1 MSKIETVCVQGNYEP
16 KSGEPRVVPI
26 VQSTTYKYDELDQL
40 ADLFD
45 LKASGHF
52 YSRLSNPTVQALEEK
67 INLLEGGVGAL
78 AASSGQAA
86 NLLAILNICQAGDNF
101 LCSSKVYGGS
111 INLFGHTFKKLG
123 INIIKFDLD
132 LPAEEIIA
140 LADDNTKAIF
150 GETLANPTLE
160 VIDLEKIVSIG
171 KALEVPVIID
181 NTLASPCLCRPIEYG
196 VNIVTHSTTKY
207 LDGHATALGGIVVD
221 AGNFNWDNGKFKE
234 LVDPDPS
241 YHGLSYTETF
251 KEAAFI
257 TKARV
262 QLIRDHGNCQSP
274 FNAYITNQN
283 IETLHLRME
292 RHSSNALA
300 IAKFLEGHKNIDS
313 VNYPGLEGNKYYDN
327 AKKYLPKGASGV
339 LSFNVKGGIE
349 NAKKFVSNLKIAALV
364 THVADVRTSVI
375 HPASTTHRQ
384 LSDKELLEVGIH
396 PSLIRLSV
404 GIENVD
410 DLIAD
415 LDEALNF

>member
-181 NTLASPCLCRPIEYG
+181 NTLASPYLCRPIEYG

>member
-1 MSKIETVCVQGNYEP
+1 MSKKETICVQGNYKPE
-16 KSGEPRVVPI
+16 SGEARVVPI
-26 VQSTTYKYDELDQL
+26 HQSTTFKYDELDQL

-45 LKASGHF
+45 LKAAGHF

-123 INIIKFDLD
+123 IDLIKFNLD
-132 LPAEEIIA
+132 DDADKIIA
-140 LADDNTKAIF
+140 LADDKTKAVF

-160 VIDLEKIVSIG
+160 VLDLEKIVSVG
-171 KALEVPVIID
+171 KALDVPVIID
-181 NTLASPCLCRPIEYG
+181 NTLASPYLCNPIEYG

-207 LDGHATALGGIVVD
+207 LDGHAAALGGIVVD
-221 AGNFNWDNGKFKE
+221 GGNFNWDNGKFKE

-251 KEAAFI
+251 GQAAFI

-262 QLIRDHGNCQSP
+262 QLLRDHGNCQSP
-274 FNAYITNQN
+274 FNAFLTNQN

-292 RHSSNALA
+292 RHSSNAIA
-300 IAKFLEGHKNIDS
+300 IAKFLQNHKNIDS
-313 VNYPGLEGNKYYDN
+313 VNYPGLEGNKYYEN
-327 AKKYLPKGASGV
+327 AKKYLPKGSSGV

-349 NAKKFVSNLKIAALV
+349 NAKKFVGKLNVAALV

-384 LSDKELLEVGIH
+384 LSESELIDIGIH

-415 LDEALNF
+415 LDQALEF